1 MKLLVANR
9 GEIAIRII
17 RGAAELGLGTVAVAP
32 ADDSAS
38 LHVVKADESVELQ
51 GTGTAAYL
59 DIDQI
64 IAAATDTG
72 CDAIHPGY
80 GFLAENAELARR
92 CTDAG
97 LTFVGPSPEMLEL
110 FGDKARARKAA
121 IDANVPVIRGIDHAV
136 SLAEAEAFFKALGDG
151 RDMMI
156 KAAYSGGG
164 RGSRMVDSAGDVA
177 ATYERCRSEAE
188 LAFGN
193 GDVYVEE
200 FIREARHVE
209 VQILGDQAGN
219 IVHLYERECSVQRR
233 FQKIIEIAPAPALDA
248 GLRDQILDASVRF
261 AGQVGYTNAGTFEFL
276 VDSSSRD
283 QPFAFIEAINR

>member
-1 MKLLVANR
+1 MC
-9 GEIAIRII
+9 IRD
-17 RGAAELGLGTVAVAP
+17 R
-32 ADDSAS
+32 
-38 LHVVKADESVELQ
+38 
-51 GTGTAAYL
+51 
-59 DIDQI
+59 
-64 IAAATDTG
+64 
-72 CDAIHPGY
+72 
-80 GFLAENAELARR
+80 
-92 CTDAG
+92 
-97 LTFVGPSPEMLEL
+97 
-110 FGDKARARKAA
+110 
-121 IDANVPVIRGIDHAV
+121 
-136 SLAEAEAFFKALGDG
+136 
-151 RDMMI
+151 I
-156 KAAYSGGG
+156 KAAYGGGG
-164 RGSRMVDSAGDVA
+164 RGSRMVESADDVA

-276 VDSSSRD
+276 VDSSSSD
-283 QPFAFIEAINR
+283 QPFAFIEANARLQVEHTVSEEVTGVDVVQTQLRIAQGESLKDMGLTDDNLSPRC